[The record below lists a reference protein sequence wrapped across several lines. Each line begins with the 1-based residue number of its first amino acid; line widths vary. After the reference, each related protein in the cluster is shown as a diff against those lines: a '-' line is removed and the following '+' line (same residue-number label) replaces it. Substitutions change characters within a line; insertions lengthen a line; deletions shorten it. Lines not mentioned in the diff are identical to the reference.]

1 MIKGSIPQ
9 EDITL
14 ANICALIIETPKY
27 IKQILRD
34 LKGEVNSNIIIVR
47 DFNILP
53 YKRDRLSR
61 QRINKETTNLN
72 NTMDQM
78 ELTDLYRKFPPNA
91 EEYTFSQA
99 YM

>member
-14 ANICALIIETPKY
+14 ANIYALIIETPKY

-34 LKGEVNSNIIIVR
+34 LKGEINSSIIIVR
-47 DFNILP
+47 DFNTSL

-91 EEYTFSQA
+91 GECTFSQA
-99 YM
+99 HM